1 MKNISEEVTQSAAKR
16 EIRSI
21 KKKKKRLLDKEDEI
35 VSI

>member
-21 KKKKKRLLDKEDEI
+21 KKKKRLLDKEDEI